1 MNEKRPLFR
10 KGDSGPAVAEIC
22 DRLVRIG
29 AIEKSSNFIDESIE
43 AAIKKFQQSR
53 GITVDGIVGPETF
66 RRLEEARWSLGDR
79 TLRFTPGHLIHGDDV
94 SSLQRKLTDLGF
106 DSGRV
111 DGIFGK
117 NTESALKEFQKST
130 GLPNDGICGPE
141 VFKAIERLNRVVVGG
156 SPETFREE
164 LHHLPRRTGV
174 SDKVVVI
181 DPGHGGDDPGLTGH
195 NLSEQFISS
204 DIAKKVEG
212 KLAALGTTVLL
223 TRVSKTNEVIDEQQ
237 RATFANN
244 SNADLVVSIHTDA
257 IKNPDANGCASYY
270 FGNESLGQKSSMGQR
285 FANLVQTEIV
295 KKVGLNDC
303 RTHAKTWDLL
313 RMTKMPAV
321 RIEVGYLSNTLDAKK
336 LSDAQIRDL
345 IAASI
350 AEAIITFFEPAS
362 N

>member
-22 DRLVRIG
+22 DRLLRIG
-29 AIEKSSNFIDESIE
+29 AIEKTSQVIDEVIE

-79 TLRFTPGHLIHGDDV
+79 ILRFTPGHLIHGDDV
-94 SSLQRKLTDLGF
+94 SSLQRKLNDLGF

-117 NTESALKEFQKST
+117 NTENALKEFQQST
-130 GLPNDGICGPE
+130 GIPIDGICGPE

-156 SPETFREE
+156 TPEHFREE
-164 LHHLPRRTGV
+164 IHHLPRRTGV

-181 DPGHGGDDPGLTGH
+181 DPGHGGDDPGLSGH
-195 NLSEQFISS
+195 SLTESFISS
-204 DIAKKVEG
+204 DISKKVEG

-237 RATFANN
+237 RAVFANN
-244 SNADLVVSIHTDA
+244 SNADLVVSIHTDS
-257 IKNPDANGCASYY
+257 IKDAQAHGCASYY
-270 FGNESLGQKSSMGQR
+270 FGNEALGQKSSMGQR
-285 FANLVQTEIV
+285 FANLVQTEII
-295 KKVGLNDC
+295 KRVGFNDC

-313 RMTKMPAV
+313 RMTRMPAV
-321 RIEVGYLSNTLDAKK
+321 RIEVGYLSNKNDARK
-336 LSDAQIRDL
+336 LSDANVRDL
-345 IAASI
+345 IASAI
-350 AEAIITFFEPAS
+350 AEAIITFFEPEKI
-362 N
+362 